1 MLLGREKIM
10 AIDNMQGKVTM
21 TGKMNE
27 GTNIPKPANL
37 SGMNKLFAKKKQEP
51 QQPAPAPVQQRV
63 EQPAQ
68 SNLAEKV
75 QNLTNEEKTILATVL
90 SPSVNNVL
98 KKIEPSLAPLLDAAG
113 TNEENMIIPVSVVKS
128 FAAKRYGG
136 QNETESVTNFIAD
149 LQQSAP
155 NMMDQQSVPPDTQM
169 ADSEG
174 SMMQSEIGEIDSG
187 MMEA

>member
-1 MLLGREKIM
+1 M

-27 GTNIPKPANL
+27 GANTPEPANL

-51 QQPAPAPVQQRV
+51 QQPAPVQQRV

-75 QNLTNEEKTILATVL
+75 QNLTNEEKTILATDL

-98 KKIEPSLAPLLDAAG
+98 KKIEPNLAPLLDAAG

-136 QNETESVTNFIAD
+136 QNETESVGNFIAD
-149 LQQSAP
+149 LQQSVP
-155 NMMDQQSVPPDTQM
+155 NMVDQQSVPPDTQM
-169 ADSEG
+169 ANQPDDMVSPE
-174 SMMQSEIGEIDSG
+174 MDTVDSG
-187 MMEA
+187 LLA

>member
-1 MLLGREKIM
+1 M

-27 GTNIPKPANL
+27 GANTPEPANL
-37 SGMNKLFAKKKQEP
+37 SGMNKLFAKKKQKP
-51 QQPAPAPVQQRV
+51 QQPAPAPVQQQV

-75 QNLTNEEKTILATVL
+75 QNLTNEEKSVLSTVL

-98 KKIEPSLAPLLDAAG
+98 KKIEPSLTPLLDAAG

-136 QNETESVTNFIAD
+136 QDETESVTNFIAD
-149 LQQSAP
+149 LQESAP
-155 NMMDQQSVPPDTQM
+155 KTMDQQSVPPDTQM
-169 ADSEG
+169 ANQPDDIMLPE
-174 SMMQSEIGEIDSG
+174 METVDSG
-187 MMEA
+187 LLA

>member
-1 MLLGREKIM
+1 M

-27 GTNIPKPANL
+27 GANIPKPADL
-37 SGMNKLFAKKKQEP
+37 SGMNKLFTKKKQEP
-51 QQPAPAPVQQRV
+51 QQPASVQQRV

-75 QNLTNEEKTILATVL
+75 QNLTNEEKTVLATVL

-136 QNETESVTNFIAD
+136 QNETESVGNFIAD
-149 LQQSAP
+149 LQQSVP
-155 NMMDQQSVPPDTQM
+155 NTMDQQSVPPDTQM
-169 ADSEG
+169 AE
-174 SMMQSEIGEIDSG
+174 QSESG
-187 MMEA
+187 MEQEFNTLDTEGEVV

>member
-1 MLLGREKIM
+1 M

-27 GTNIPKPANL
+27 GANTPEPANL

-51 QQPAPAPVQQRV
+51 QQPAPVQQRV

-75 QNLTNEEKTILATVL
+75 QNLTNEEKAVLATVL

-98 KKIEPSLAPLLDAAG
+98 KKIEPSLTPLLDAAG

-136 QNETESVTNFIAD
+136 QNETESVGNFIAD
-149 LQQSAP
+149 LQQSVP

-169 ADSEG
+169 ANQPDDMVSPE
-174 SMMQSEIGEIDSG
+174 MDTVDSG
-187 MMEA
+187 LLA

>member
-27 GTNIPKPANL
+27 GANTPEPANL

-51 QQPAPAPVQQRV
+51 QQPAPVQQRV

-98 KKIEPSLAPLLDAAG
+98 NNIEPSLARLLDAAG

-128 FAAKRYGG
+128 FATKRYGG

>member
-1 MLLGREKIM
+1 M

-27 GTNIPKPANL
+27 GANIPKPANL
-37 SGMNKLFAKKKQEP
+37 SGMNKLFAKKKREP
-51 QQPAPAPVQQRV
+51 QQPAPVQQQV

-75 QNLTNEEKTILATVL
+75 QNLTNEEKTVLATVL
-90 SPSVNNVL
+90 PPSVNNVL

-136 QNETESVTNFIAD
+136 QNETESVGNFIAD
-149 LQQSAP
+149 LQQSVP
-155 NMMDQQSVPPDTQM
+155 NTMDQQSVPPDTQM
-169 ADSEG
+169 ANQPDDMVSPE
-174 SMMQSEIGEIDSG
+174 MDTVDSG
-187 MMEA
+187 LLA

>member
-1 MLLGREKIM
+1 
-10 AIDNMQGKVTM
+10 MQGKVTM

-27 GTNIPKPANL
+27 GANIPKPADL
-37 SGMNKLFAKKKQEP
+37 SGMNKLFTKKKQEP
-51 QQPAPAPVQQRV
+51 QQPASVQQRV

-75 QNLTNEEKTILATVL
+75 QNLTNEEKTVLATVL

-136 QNETESVTNFIAD
+136 QNETESVGNFIAD
-149 LQQSAP
+149 LQQSVP
-155 NMMDQQSVPPDTQM
+155 NTMDQQSVPPDTQM
-169 ADSEG
+169 ANQPDNMVSPE
-174 SMMQSEIGEIDSG
+174 MNTVDSG
-187 MMEA
+187 LLA

>member
-1 MLLGREKIM
+1 MKGTVTK
-10 AIDNMQGKVTM
+10 NQPTM
-21 TGKMNE
+21 TGMMNRDEAKVTPPDMSKIKMP
-27 GTNIPKPANL
+27 T
-37 SGMNKLFAKKKQEP
+37 AKK
-51 QQPAPAPVQQRV
+51 AAPVRPTNEV

-75 QNLTNEEKTILATVL
+75 QNLTNEEKAVLATVL

-98 KKIEPSLAPLLDAAG
+98 KKIEPSLGPLLDAAG

-128 FAAKRYGG
+128 FATKRYGG

-169 ADSEG
+169 AETQDSII
-174 SMMQSEIGEIDSG
+174 QPEIDEIDSG

>member
-1 MLLGREKIM
+1 M

-27 GTNIPKPANL
+27 GANIPKPADL
-37 SGMNKLFAKKKQEP
+37 SGMNKLFTKKKQEP
-51 QQPAPAPVQQRV
+51 QQPASVQQRV

-75 QNLTNEEKTILATVL
+75 QNLTNEEKTVLATVL

-136 QNETESVTNFIAD
+136 QNETESVGNFIAD
-149 LQQSAP
+149 LQQSVP
-155 NMMDQQSVPPDTQM
+155 NTMDQQSVPPDTQM
-169 ADSEG
+169 AETEN
-174 SMMQSEIGEIDSG
+174 SMIQSKIDEIDSG
-187 MMEA
+187 IMET

>member
-1 MLLGREKIM
+1 M

-27 GTNIPKPANL
+27 GANIPKPADL
-37 SGMNKLFAKKKQEP
+37 SGMNKLFTKKKQEP
-51 QQPAPAPVQQRV
+51 QQPASVQQRV

-75 QNLTNEEKTILATVL
+75 QNLTNEEKTVLATVL

-136 QNETESVTNFIAD
+136 QNETESVGNFIAD
-149 LQQSAP
+149 LQQSVP
-155 NMMDQQSVPPDTQM
+155 NTMDQQSVPPDTQM
-169 ADSEG
+169 ANQPDNMVSPE
-174 SMMQSEIGEIDSG
+174 MNTVDSG
-187 MMEA
+187 LLA

>member
-1 MLLGREKIM
+1 M

-27 GTNIPKPANL
+27 GANIPKPANL
-37 SGMNKLFAKKKQEP
+37 SGMNKLFAKKKQKP
-51 QQPAPAPVQQRV
+51 QQPAPAPVQQQV

-75 QNLTNEEKTILATVL
+75 QNLTNEEKTVLATVL

-136 QNETESVTNFIAD
+136 QNETESVGNFIAD
-149 LQQSAP
+149 LQQSVP

-169 ADSEG
+169 ANQPDDMVSPE
-174 SMMQSEIGEIDSG
+174 MDTVDSG
-187 MMEA
+187 LLA